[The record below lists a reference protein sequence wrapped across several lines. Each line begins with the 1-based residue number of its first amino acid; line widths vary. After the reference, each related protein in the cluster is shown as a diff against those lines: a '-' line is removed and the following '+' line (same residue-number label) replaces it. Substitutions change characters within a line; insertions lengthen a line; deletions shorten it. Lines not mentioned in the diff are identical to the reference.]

1 MPHFCNSGGPPYLF
15 DYGSE
20 PLCSKEDVMLGG
32 TLQQA
37 VVVIAQRRPHP
48 YCCPEGE
55 EVMETTESICSVS
68 KSPSQ
73 ISLVNGGAIQR
84 ENAADTTITREREM
98 VRDILPFP
106 PTLSPMCWDQM

>member
-1 MPHFCNSGGPPYLF
+1 
-15 DYGSE
+15 
-20 PLCSKEDVMLGG
+20 MLGE
-32 TLQQA
+32 TIQQA

-73 ISLVNGGAIQR
+73 ISLVNGGAIRR
-84 ENAADTTITREREM
+84 EIAADATITREM

-106 PTLSPMCWDQM
+106 PTLSPILSC